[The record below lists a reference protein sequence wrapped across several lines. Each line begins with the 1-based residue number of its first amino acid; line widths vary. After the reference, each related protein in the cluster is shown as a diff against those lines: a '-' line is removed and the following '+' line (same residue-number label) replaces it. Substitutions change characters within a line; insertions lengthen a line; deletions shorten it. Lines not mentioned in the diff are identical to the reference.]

1 MRSMS
6 REDGTNLQEEI
17 YAMCQELLQRI
28 PIREGIRLIGVTG
41 SNLSSGP
48 RMTSLFSHD
57 WEKREKA
64 ARAMDEIQKK
74 FGRQALR
81 KGFWLEEEA
90 KKDSGKEKNKDE

>member
-1 MRSMS
+1 
-6 REDGTNLQEEI
+6 
-17 YAMCQELLQRI
+17 
-28 PIREGIRLIGVTG
+28 
-41 SNLSSGP
+41 
-48 RMTSLFSHD
+48 MTSLFSHD

-90 KKDSGKEKNKDE
+90 KKDSSKVCLILSSLTMKVLLSSYIIYTFIILSLIHI